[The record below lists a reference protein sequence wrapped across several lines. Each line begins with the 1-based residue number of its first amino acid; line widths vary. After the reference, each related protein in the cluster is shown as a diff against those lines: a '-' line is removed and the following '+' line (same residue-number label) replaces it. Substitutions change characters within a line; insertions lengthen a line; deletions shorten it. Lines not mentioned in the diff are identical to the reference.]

1 MAAHFAGQRGA
12 GFSQLGL
19 DHGVS
24 GLRHQW
30 FSASLLDGAGDMA
43 AAFDVED
50 NGGAGL
56 ALQDVLRIQNKL
68 AIRPDDFPGWGDH
81 AQPVGIAIEGQA
93 QLAVVFL
100 YVLDQVRS
108 EEHTS
113 ELQSLMRISYAVY
126 SLQKKR
132 V

>member
-24 GLRHQW
+24 GLRYQW

-56 ALQDVLRIQNKL
+56 ALQDVLSIHNKL
-68 AIRPDDFPGWGDH
+68 ASRPDSCAGWG
-81 AQPVGIAIEGQA
+81 AQAQSVGSAIEGQA
-93 QLAVVFL
+93 KLEVVFFS
-100 YVLDQVRS
+100 VFDQV
-108 EEHTS
+108 
-113 ELQSLMRISYAVY
+113 
-126 SLQKKR
+126 
-132 V
+132 